1 MKAPLHFRRSI
12 VARLRSH
19 DHGPAWADTAV
30 IGLRLAGWLAVTSL
44 ASAGVISLAAFALG
58 SFSLPQTM
66 LQLANLATRYVA
78 ADGSRQDQFNR
89 IVEWG
94 FWGSFLTIAF
104 FRRASLARVFDIAPE
119 RESRVFAAA
128 LKEDSQ

>member
-44 ASAGVISLAAFALG
+44 ASAGVVSLAAFALG

-66 LQLANLATRYVA
+66 LQLSNLAGRYVA
-78 ADGSRQDQFNR
+78 ADGSRQGQFNH

-104 FRRASLARVFDIAPE
+104 FRRASLARAFDTAPE
-119 RESRVFAAA
+119 RESRVVGAA
-128 LKEDSQ
+128 LNEESQ